1 MLATAFAGAYGTQ
14 RLYSSEAEVAKSH
27 RLHIGLE
34 QLLSLLR
41 DAETG
46 QRGYLITGR
55 DEYLAPYVDATSKVG
70 TQLDELTSLVNDDQ
84 PQQ

>member
-1 MLATAFAGAYGTQ
+1 M
-14 RLYSSEAEVAKSH
+14 AKSH

-34 QLLSLLR
+34 RLLSLLR

-70 TQLDELTSLVNDDQ
+70 TQLDKLTSLVNDDQ
-84 PQQ
+84 PQQRSLAALREITEQKLAEL